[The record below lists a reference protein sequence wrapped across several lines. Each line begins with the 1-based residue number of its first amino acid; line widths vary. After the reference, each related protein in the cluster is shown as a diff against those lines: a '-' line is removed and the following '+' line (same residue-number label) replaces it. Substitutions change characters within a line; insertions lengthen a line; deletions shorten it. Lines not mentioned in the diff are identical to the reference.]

1 MPTKLA
7 SGMRKSIYSEKISI
21 TRFSPDPFSVKGDW
35 LMARINTNYDKL
47 AAGYLFPEIARRT
60 NAFLEENPG
69 AQVLRLG
76 IGDTT
81 EPIASAVLDGL
92 HQGVENLGVEETY
105 SGYGP
110 SEGVLPLR
118 QGLVDLYAERGV
130 QLDPSEIFVSDG
142 AKSDSANIQGIFS
155 EDCVIAVQD
164 PAYPVYVDSNV
175 IAGRT
180 GQATESG
187 YDGLVYM
194 PCTEENGF
202 FPDLPK
208 GKVDVIYICSP
219 NNPTGAVATKEQLK
233 TFVDYAN
240 EHKAVIL
247 FDSAYASFI
256 TDPELPRSI
265 YEIEGAKTCAIEMN
279 SFSKTAG
286 FTGVRLAWTI
296 VPKALVTEDSEAG
309 KVHALWTRR
318 QNTFFNGAS
327 NIVQSGGIAAL
338 SPKGREQTDA
348 QVAFYLEN
356 ARIINDGLKSLG
368 IITYGGGNAPYVWLK
383 TPGGLSSWEFFDK
396 LLNECHVVGTP
407 GSGFGPAGE
416 GFFRLSAF
424 GHRENVEKAVASI
437 KNSLK
442 I

>member
-1 MPTKLA
+1 
-7 SGMRKSIYSEKISI
+7 
-21 TRFSPDPFSVKGDW
+21 
-35 LMARINTNYDKL
+35 MARINQNYDKL
-47 AAGYLFPEIARRT
+47 AAGYLFPEIAKRT
-60 NAFLEENPG
+60 HAFSEKNPD

-81 EPIASAVLDGL
+81 EPIVSSVLDGL
-92 HQGVENLGVEETY
+92 RDGVNALGTAESY

-110 SEGVLPLR
+110 SEGISPLR
-118 QGLVDLYAERGV
+118 ESLAKLYAERGLS
-130 QLDPSEIFVSDG
+130 LDSSEFFVSDG

-155 EDCVIAVQD
+155 DDCVVAVQD

-180 GQATESG
+180 GQASEAG
-187 YDGLVYM
+187 YQGLVYM

-202 FPDLPK
+202 FPELPTQ
-208 GKVDVIYICSP
+208 KVDLIYICSP

-240 EHKAVIL
+240 EHKAII
-247 FDSAYASFI
+247 FYDSAYAAFI
-256 TDPELPRSI
+256 TDPDLPRSI
-265 YEIEGAKTCAIEMN
+265 YEIEGAEKCAIEFN

-296 VPKALVTEDSEAG
+296 VPKACQTEDSEPG
-309 KVHALWTRR
+309 KLHALWTRR

-327 NIVQSGGIAAL
+327 NVVQSGGVAAL
-338 SPKGREQTDA
+338 SPEGRRQTDQ

-356 ARIINDGLKSLG
+356 ARIINEGLTSLG
-368 IITYGGGNAPYVWLK
+368 ITTYGSDNAPYVWLK
-383 TPGGLSSWEFFDK
+383 TPNGLSSWDFFDK

-424 GHRENVEKAVASI
+424 GHRANVEKAVQSI
-437 KNSLK
+437 KENLK

>member
-1 MPTKLA
+1 
-7 SGMRKSIYSEKISI
+7 
-21 TRFSPDPFSVKGDW
+21 
-35 LMARINTNYDKL
+35 MARINQNYDKL
-47 AAGYLFPEIARRT
+47 AAGYLFPEIAKRT
-60 NAFLEENPG
+60 HAFSEKNPD

-81 EPIASAVLDGL
+81 EPIVSSVLDGL
-92 HQGVENLGVEETY
+92 RDGVNALGTAESY

-110 SEGVLPLR
+110 SEGISPLR
-118 QGLVDLYAERGV
+118 ESLAKLYAERGLS
-130 QLDPSEIFVSDG
+130 LDSSEFFVSDG

-155 EDCVIAVQD
+155 DDCVVAVQD

-180 GQATESG
+180 GQASEAG
-187 YDGLVYM
+187 YQGLVYM

-202 FPDLPK
+202 FPELPTQ
-208 GKVDVIYICSP
+208 KVDLIYICSP

-240 EHKAVIL
+240 EHKAII
-247 FDSAYASFI
+247 FYDSAYAAFI
-256 TDPELPRSI
+256 TDPDLPRSI
-265 YEIEGAKTCAIEMN
+265 YEIEGAEKCAIEFN

-296 VPKALVTEDSEAG
+296 VPKACQTEDSEPG
-309 KVHALWTRR
+309 KLHAVWTRR
-318 QNTFFNGAS
+318 QNAFFNGAS
-327 NIVQSGGIAAL
+327 NVVQSGGVAAL
-338 SPKGREQTDA
+338 SPEGRRQTDE

-356 ARIINDGLKSLG
+356 ARIINEGLTSLG
-368 IITYGGGNAPYVWLK
+368 ITTYGSDNAPYVWLK
-383 TPGGLSSWEFFDK
+383 TPNGLSSWDFFDK

-424 GHRENVEKAVASI
+424 GHRANVEKAVQSI
-437 KNSLK
+437 KENLK

>member
-1 MPTKLA
+1 
-7 SGMRKSIYSEKISI
+7 
-21 TRFSPDPFSVKGDW
+21 
-35 LMARINTNYDKL
+35 MARLNTNYDKL

-60 NAFLEENPG
+60 NAFLEQNPG
-69 AQVLRLG
+69 VQVLRLG

-81 EPIASAVLDGL
+81 EPIVSEVIEGL
-92 HQGVENLGVEETY
+92 KKGVDDLARTETY

-118 QGLVDLYAERGV
+118 QALAEFYAQRGV
-130 QLDPSEIFVSDG
+130 KLDPSEFFVSDG
-142 AKSDSANIQGIFS
+142 AKSDSANVQGIFS
-155 EDCVIAVQD
+155 QDSVIAVQD

-180 GQATESG
+180 GKATDFG
-187 YDGLVYM
+187 YEGLVYM

-202 FPDLPK
+202 FPELPST
-208 GKVDVIYICSP
+208 KVDVIYLCSP

-233 TFVDYAN
+233 SFVDYAN
-240 EHKAVIL
+240 DRKAIIL
-247 FDSAYASFI
+247 FDSAYSAFI
-256 TDPELPRSI
+256 TDPDLPRSI
-265 YEIEGAKTCAIEMN
+265 YEIEGAHTCAIEMN

-296 VPKALVTEDSEAG
+296 VPKTLRTEDSDQG
-309 KVHALWTRR
+309 KAHALWTRR

-327 NIVQSGGIAAL
+327 NIVQAGGLAAL
-338 SPKGREQTDA
+338 SSEGRAQTDA
-348 QVAFYLEN
+348 QVEFYLEN
-356 ARIINDGLKSLG
+356 ARIIEEGLTSLG
-368 IITYGGGNAPYVWLK
+368 ITTYGGGNAPYVWLK

-396 LLNECHVVGTP
+396 LLGECRVVGTP

-424 GHRENVEKAVASI
+424 GHRENVEKAVLSMRTNLAI
-437 KNSLK
+437 
-442 I
+442 

>member
-1 MPTKLA
+1 
-7 SGMRKSIYSEKISI
+7 
-21 TRFSPDPFSVKGDW
+21 
-35 LMARINTNYDKL
+35 MARINSHYDKL
-47 AAGYLFPEIARRT
+47 SAGYLFPEIARRT
-60 NAFLEENPG
+60 NAFLEQNPG
-69 AQVLRLG
+69 VQVLRLG

-81 EPIASAVLDGL
+81 EPIVPAVLDGL
-92 HQGVENLGVEETY
+92 DQGVKSLGNADTY

-118 QGLVDLYAERGV
+118 QGLAGLYAERGV
-130 QLDPSEIFVSDG
+130 KLDPSEIFVSDG
-142 AKSDSANIQGIFS
+142 AKSDSANIQGVFS
-155 EDCVIAVQD
+155 QDSVVAVQD

-180 GQATESG
+180 GLAGSTG
-187 YDGLVYM
+187 YEGLVYM

-202 FPDLPK
+202 FPELPDQ
-208 GKVDVIYICSP
+208 KVDLIYICSP
-219 NNPTGAVATKEQLK
+219 NNPTGAVATREQLK
-233 TFVDYAN
+233 SFVDYAN
-240 EHKAVIL
+240 EHKAVIF
-247 FDSAYASFI
+247 FDSAYAAFI
-256 TDPELPRSI
+256 TDPVLPRSI
-265 YEIEGAKTCAIEMN
+265 YEIEGAETCAIEMN

-296 VPKALVTEDSEAG
+296 VPKTLATEDSEAG

-327 NIVQSGGIAAL
+327 NIVQAGGIAAL

-356 ARIINDGLKSLG
+356 ARIINEGLKSLG
-368 IITYGGGNAPYVWLK
+368 ITTFGGGNAPYVWLK
-383 TPGGLSSWEFFDK
+383 TPCGLSSWGFFDK

-424 GHRENVEKAVASI
+424 GHRENVEKAVGSI
-437 KNSLK
+437 KENLQ

>member
-1 MPTKLA
+1 
-7 SGMRKSIYSEKISI
+7 
-21 TRFSPDPFSVKGDW
+21 
-35 LMARINTNYDKL
+35 MARINQNYDKL
-47 AAGYLFPEIARRT
+47 AAGYLFPEIAKRT
-60 NAFLEENPG
+60 HAFSEKNPD

-81 EPIASAVLDGL
+81 EPIVSSVLEGLRDG
-92 HQGVENLGVEETY
+92 VNALGAAESY

-110 SEGVLPLR
+110 SEGISPLR
-118 QGLVDLYAERGV
+118 ESLAKLYAERGLS
-130 QLDPSEIFVSDG
+130 LDPSEFFVSDG

-155 EDCVIAVQD
+155 DDCVVAVQD

-180 GQATESG
+180 GQATQEG
-187 YDGLVYM
+187 YEGLVYM

-202 FPDLPK
+202 FPELPK
-208 GKVDVIYICSP
+208 QKVDLIYICSP
-219 NNPTGAVATKEQLK
+219 NNPTGAVATREQLK

-240 EHKAVIL
+240 EHKAIIF
-247 FDSAYASFI
+247 FDSAYAAFI
-256 TDPELPRSI
+256 TDPDLPRSI
-265 YEIEGAKTCAIEMN
+265 YEIEGAEKCAIEFN

-296 VPKALVTEDSEAG
+296 VPKACQTEDSEPG
-309 KVHALWTRR
+309 KLHALWTRR

-327 NIVQSGGIAAL
+327 NVVQAGGVAAL
-338 SPKGREQTDA
+338 SPEGRKQTDE

-356 ARIINDGLKSLG
+356 ARIINEGLTSLG
-368 IITYGGGNAPYVWLK
+368 ITTYGSDNAPYVWLK
-383 TPGGLSSWEFFDK
+383 TPDGLSSWEFFDK

-424 GHRENVEKAVASI
+424 GHRTNVEKAVQSI
-437 KNSLK
+437 KENLK
-442 I
+442 L

>member
-1 MPTKLA
+1 
-7 SGMRKSIYSEKISI
+7 
-21 TRFSPDPFSVKGDW
+21 
-35 LMARINTNYDKL
+35 MARINQNYDKL
-47 AAGYLFPEIARRT
+47 AAGYLFPEIAKRT
-60 NAFLEENPG
+60 HAFSEKNPD

-81 EPIASAVLDGL
+81 EPIVSSVLDGL
-92 HQGVENLGVEETY
+92 RDGVNALGAAESY

-110 SEGVLPLR
+110 SEGISPLR
-118 QGLVDLYAERGV
+118 ESLAKLYAERGLS
-130 QLDPSEIFVSDG
+130 LDPSEFFVSDG

-155 EDCVIAVQD
+155 DDCVVAVQD

-180 GQATESG
+180 GQATEAG
-187 YDGLVYM
+187 YQGLVYM

-202 FPDLPK
+202 FPELPTQ
-208 GKVDVIYICSP
+208 KVDLIYICSP

-240 EHKAVIL
+240 EHKAII
-247 FDSAYASFI
+247 FYDSAYAAFI
-256 TDPELPRSI
+256 TDPDLPRSI
-265 YEIEGAKTCAIEMN
+265 YEIDGAEKCAIEFN

-296 VPKALVTEDSEAG
+296 VPKACQTEDSEPG
-309 KVHALWTRR
+309 KLHALWTRR

-327 NIVQSGGIAAL
+327 NVVQSGGVAAL
-338 SPKGREQTDA
+338 SPEGRRQTDE

-356 ARIINDGLKSLG
+356 ARIINEGLTSLG
-368 IITYGGGNAPYVWLK
+368 ITTYGSDNAPYVWLK
-383 TPGGLSSWEFFDK
+383 TPNGLSSWDFFDK

-424 GHRENVEKAVASI
+424 GHRANVEKAVQSI
-437 KNSLK
+437 KENLT

>member
-1 MPTKLA
+1 
-7 SGMRKSIYSEKISI
+7 
-21 TRFSPDPFSVKGDW
+21 
-35 LMARINTNYDKL
+35 MARINQNYDKL
-47 AAGYLFPEIARRT
+47 AAGYLFPEIAKRT
-60 NAFLEENPG
+60 HAFSEKNPD

-81 EPIASAVLDGL
+81 EPIVSSVLDGL
-92 HQGVENLGVEETY
+92 RDGVNALGTVESY

-110 SEGVLPLR
+110 SEGISPLR
-118 QGLVDLYAERGV
+118 ESLAKLYAERGLS
-130 QLDPSEIFVSDG
+130 LDSSEFFVSDG

-155 EDCVIAVQD
+155 DDCVVAVQD

-180 GQATESG
+180 GQASEAG
-187 YDGLVYM
+187 YQGLVYM

-202 FPDLPK
+202 FPELPTQ
-208 GKVDVIYICSP
+208 KVDLIYICSP

-240 EHKAVIL
+240 EHKAII
-247 FDSAYASFI
+247 FYDSAYAAFI
-256 TDPELPRSI
+256 TDPDLPRSI
-265 YEIEGAKTCAIEMN
+265 YEIEGAEKCAIEFN

-296 VPKALVTEDSEAG
+296 VPKACQTEDSEPG
-309 KVHALWTRR
+309 KLHALWTRR

-327 NIVQSGGIAAL
+327 NVVQSGGVAAL
-338 SPKGREQTDA
+338 SPEGRRQTDE

-356 ARIINDGLKSLG
+356 ARIINEGLTSLG
-368 IITYGGGNAPYVWLK
+368 ITTYGSDNAPYVWLK
-383 TPGGLSSWEFFDK
+383 TPNGLSSWDFFDK

-424 GHRENVEKAVASI
+424 GHRANVEKAVQSI
-437 KNSLK
+437 KENLK